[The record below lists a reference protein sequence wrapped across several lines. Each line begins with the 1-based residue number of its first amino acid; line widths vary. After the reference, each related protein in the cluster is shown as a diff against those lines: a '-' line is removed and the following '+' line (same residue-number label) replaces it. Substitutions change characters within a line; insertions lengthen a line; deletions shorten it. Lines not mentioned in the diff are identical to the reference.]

1 MHWVHELSRGSG
13 KRAASGF
20 AHARITTSTG
30 AIGAPPTRYRGWR
43 QRAPR
48 LTRVGAK
55 GYNCG
60 LPRGGAVWQLVGLI
74 TRRSQVQI
82 LPPQP
87 SFSRSCSASSKRV
100 LQFLCSSLSAIG
112 FNQRRLQMASI
123 TRRRNGDGST
133 SWDALVRV
141 VGFPATCK
149 SFRTKLAAELWSAR
163 TETCYRSGRSGP
175 TRLTLAQLL
184 DDRSRAS

>member
-1 MHWVHELSRGSG
+1 
-13 KRAASGF
+13 
-20 AHARITTSTG
+20 
-30 AIGAPPTRYRGWR
+30 
-43 QRAPR
+43 
-48 LTRVGAK
+48 
-55 GYNCG
+55 
-60 LPRGGAVWQLVGLI
+60 
-74 TRRSQVQI
+74 
-82 LPPQP
+82 
-87 SFSRSCSASSKRV
+87 
-100 LQFLCSSLSAIG
+100 
-112 FNQRRLQMASI
+112 MASI

>member
-1 MHWVHELSRGSG
+1 
-13 KRAASGF
+13 
-20 AHARITTSTG
+20 
-30 AIGAPPTRYRGWR
+30 
-43 QRAPR
+43 
-48 LTRVGAK
+48 
-55 GYNCG
+55 
-60 LPRGGAVWQLVGLI
+60 
-74 TRRSQVQI
+74 
-82 LPPQP
+82 
-87 SFSRSCSASSKRV
+87 
-100 LQFLCSSLSAIG
+100 
-112 FNQRRLQMASI
+112 MASI

-163 TETCYRSGRSGP
+163 TKTRYRGGP